1 MTKINLT
8 LAHSYDWKDFMSADD
23 KKRHWINQRILEDE
37 NQWLEETEQPQPRP
51 FVKPKKKPLTLIQII
66 QFPKQFLP

>member
-1 MTKINLT
+1 MQINLT
-8 LAHSYDWKDFMSADD
+8 LAHNEDWKSFLSSDD

-37 NQWLEETEQPQPRP
+37 NQWLVESEQPPIP
-51 FVKPKKKPLTLIQII
+51 KYVKPSKQKLTLIQII

>member
-1 MTKINLT
+1 MQINLS
-8 LAHSYDWKDFMSADD
+8 LAHNEDWKSFLSSDD

-37 NQWLEETEQPQPRP
+37 RELVESEQPPIP
-51 FVKPKKKPLTLIQII
+51 KYVPEPKVKLTLIQII